1 MFGFFEFIHNWIFDK
16 FAGSYYDYRFYCG
29 DNTLA
34 MHLFKG
40 LAVRLHNYYVRT
52 YNLFGY
58 CILSGA
64 LESGRQDGPVTII
77 KYYLM
82 NKKIYSKRFST
93 DCFSD
98 FFTEKVLNSCIGI
111 ADLEEY
117 GTEKATFEELS
128 KQNSYFVNDLLNGL
142 KDKK

>member
-1 MFGFFEFIHNWIFDK
+1 MAKNKKEMPTKFSFWARFKKNKNRTTLIIDEELVKRKKSDK
-16 FAGSYYDYRFYCG
+16 FDECCSRRY
-29 DNTLA
+29 
-34 MHLFKG
+34 
-40 LAVRLHNYYVRT
+40 
-52 YNLFGY
+52 
-58 CILSGA
+58 
-64 LESGRQDGPVTII
+64 
-77 KYYLM
+77 
-82 NKKIYSKRFST
+82 ST

-98 FFTEKVLNSCIGI
+98 FFTEKVLNSDVGI